1 MKKYKR
7 RRSAVPI
14 ADNQEQME
22 ITLGYAITRKAIDD
36 NLYPRHRNYKR
47 RRSAVPIANNLP
59 EENLIER
66 ILLWREISGESIANF
81 GKHAAGD
88 TKIWYDILAG
98 RRLQDATRER
108 VLVYLR
114 KKMCSFASTMKFIME
129 RDING

>member
-14 ADNQEQME
+14 ADN
-22 ITLGYAITRKAIDD
+22 
-36 NLYPRHRNYKR
+36 
-47 RRSAVPIANNLP
+47 LP
-59 EENLIER
+59 EENLIAR
-66 ILLWREISGESIANF
+66 IHLWREISGESVANF

-88 TKIWYDILAG
+88 TKIWYDLLAG

-108 VLVYLR
+108 VSVYLR

-129 RDING
+129 RKVNG